1 MSKICDI
8 TKKRVMAGNNVSHA
22 KNRTR
27 RTFEPNLHSHRLWSE
42 KQNKFIKLTLSN
54 KGLRIVNK
62 LGLDAALTKYG
73 IES

>member
-8 TKKRVMAGNNVSHA
+8 TKKRVMVGNNVSHA

-27 RTFEPNLHSHRLWSE
+27 RTFEPNLHSHRLWTE

-54 KGLRIVNK
+54 KGLRIVSK
-62 LGLDAALTKYG
+62 LGLETSLLQYDLT
-73 IES
+73 

>member
-8 TKKRVMAGNNVSHA
+8 TKKRVMVGNNVSHA

-42 KQNKFIKLTLSN
+42 KQNKFIKLTLSS
-54 KGLRIVNK
+54 KGL
-62 LGLDAALTKYG
+62 
-73 IES
+73 